1 MLPHIHPAARKKV
14 QFDVENEKE
23 TFFDTRDILNKHAGK
38 LHIYEMPPTL
48 DLTMM
53 LGPSWKANTLQK
65 KWKVVCF

>member
-1 MLPHIHPAARKKV
+1 MLPHIHPVARKKV

-23 TFFDTRDILNKHAGK
+23 TFFDTRDILNKHTDK

-48 DLTMM
+48 DLIVMS
-53 LGPSWKANTLQK
+53 GPSRKANTLQK